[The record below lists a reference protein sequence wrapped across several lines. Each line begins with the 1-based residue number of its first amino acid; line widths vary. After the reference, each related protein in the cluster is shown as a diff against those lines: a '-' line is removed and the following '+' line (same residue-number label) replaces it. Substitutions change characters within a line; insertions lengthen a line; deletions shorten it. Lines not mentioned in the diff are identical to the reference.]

1 MPNFPFPRFFAPNYY
16 PPYRNNYGYQNR
28 PFVENNMNSANI
40 NSKEEINYNSE
51 KIEKKETRIANN
63 SHSRSFGPVRF
74 NFDDP
79 FSIDKDEPIIEVLGI
94 SLYLDDLIIIGLLFF
109 LYQEGVKDESLFFTL
124 ILLLLT

>member
-16 PPYRNNYGYQNR
+16 HQYYMNYYHPPKKDFMENIVTPVDSNTLVNQN
-28 PFVENNMNSANI
+28 
-40 NSKEEINYNSE
+40 EEV
-51 KIEKKETRIANN
+51 KKETRTANN
-63 SHSRSFGPVRF
+63 SYSRSFGPVRF

-79 FSIDKDEPIIEVLGI
+79 FNMNKDEPIIDILGI

-109 LYQEGVKDESLFFTL
+109 LYQEGVKDETLFFTL

>member
-1 MPNFPFPRFFAPNYY
+1 MPNFQFPRFFAPNYY
-16 PPYRNNYGYQNR
+16 PHYRNNYSYPNTH
-28 PFVENNMNSANI
+28 FTENNMNST
-40 NSKEEINYNSE
+40 NSTSEDNTDYKLE
-51 KIEKKETRIANN
+51 KIEKKEKRITNT

-79 FSIDKDEPIIEVLGI
+79 FNIDKEEPIIEILGI

>member
-1 MPNFPFPRFFAPNYY
+1 MSNFPFPRFFAPNYY
-16 PPYRNNYGYQNR
+16 SPYRNNYAYQNR
-28 PFVENNMNSANI
+28 TFTENNKNSTNI
-40 NSKEEINYNSE
+40 NSKDETNYNLE
-51 KIEKKETRIANN
+51 KTEKKETRIANN

-79 FSIDKDEPIIEVLGI
+79 FNINKDEPIIDILGI

-109 LYQEGVKDESLFFTL
+109 LYQEGVKDETLFFTL

>member
-1 MPNFPFPRFFAPNYY
+1 MANFPFPRFFGPPYY
-16 PPYRNNYGYQNR
+16 SPYRNNYGIPSTQYNT
-28 PFVENNMNSANI
+28 NNATPTNLVNESTDNS
-40 NSKEEINYNSE
+40 
-51 KIEKKETRIANN
+51 EKKETRAANS

-79 FSIDKDEPIIEVLGI
+79 FNIDKEQPIIEILGI

>member
-16 PPYRNNYGYQNR
+16 QPCRNNYGYQNT
-28 PFVENNMNSANI
+28 PFTENNTNSTNI
-40 NSKEEINYNSE
+40 TSKDKTDFNLE
-51 KIEKKETRIANN
+51 KIEEKETRIANS

-74 NFDDP
+74 NFDNP
-79 FSIDKDEPIIEVLGI
+79 FDIDKNEPIIDILGI

>member
-16 PPYRNNYGYQNR
+16 QPYRNNYGYQNT
-28 PFVENNMNSANI
+28 PFTENTMNSTNI
-40 NSKEEINYNSE
+40 TSKDITDYNLE
-51 KIEKKETRIANN
+51 KIEKKETRIANS

-74 NFDDP
+74 NFDNP
-79 FSIDKDEPIIEVLGI
+79 FDIDKNEPIIDILGI

>member
-1 MPNFPFPRFFAPNYY
+1 MASFPFPRFYRPNYF
-16 PPYRNNYGYQNR
+16 PTYRNNYGLQSTSFPLN
-28 PFVENNMNSANI
+28 NI
-40 NSKEEINYNSE
+40 NTTDDSIKEDLNNNLNNN
-51 KIEKKETRIANN
+51 EKKETRIANN
-63 SHSRSFGPVRF
+63 GHSRSFGPIRF

-79 FSIDKDEPIIEVLGI
+79 FNINKEEPIIEILGI